1 MPYPSKTSPGA
12 ILSAALSLL
21 ETHGPQGLTMRSL
34 AAALGL
40 RASSLYRHYPDREAL
55 ETALADEGSRLLGA
69 ALREAGGGQPAAE
82 ALRRAGHAHL
92 SFARARPDLY
102 SLMHAPRPLILT
114 PAGSGPGKEVW
125 NQVLGL
131 VGALSGH
138 PDDTAAAVAFW
149 AFLHG
154 FAQLERGGQFG
165 LSSPREGFERGLEA
179 LIQGL

>member
-21 ETHGPQGLTMRSL
+21 ETQGSQGLTMRSL

-40 RASSLYRHYPDREAL
+40 RASSLYRYYPDREAL
-55 ETALADEGSRLLGA
+55 EAALADEGSRLLGA
-69 ALREAGGGQPAAE
+69 ALREASEGQLAAE

-92 SFARARPDLY
+92 TFARARPDLY
-102 SLMHAPRPLILT
+102 KLMHAPRP
-114 PAGSGPGKEVW
+114 PALAGPGPAKDVW
-125 NQVLGL
+125 NLVLDL
-131 VGALSGH
+131 VGRLSGR

-154 FAQLERGGQFG
+154 FAQLERGGLFG
-165 LSSPREGFERGLEA
+165 LSGPREGFERGLEA
-179 LIQGL
+179 LIEGL

>member
-21 ETHGPQGLTMRSL
+21 ETQGPQGLTMRSL

-40 RASSLYRHYPDREAL
+40 RASSLYRYYPDREAL
-55 ETALADEGSRLLGA
+55 EAALADEGSRLLGA
-69 ALREAGGGQPAAE
+69 ALREASEGQPAAE
-82 ALRRAGHAHL
+82 ALRRASHAYL
-92 SFARARPDLY
+92 TFARARPDLY
-102 SLMHAPRPLILT
+102 SLMHAPRP
-114 PAGSGPGKEVW
+114 PALAGPGPAKDVR
-125 NQVLGL
+125 NLVLDL
-131 VGALSGH
+131 VGGLSGR

-165 LSSPREGFERGLEA
+165 LSGPQKGFERGLEA